1 MCEKVSNRETETAK
15 RLWSSLLDEV
25 TNKAKVGLSDSKNL
39 VVFGD
44 DQCGK
49 STLICRL
56 QGNEDKREG
65 FGLEYDIIEVK
76 DEVKDGSYSNN
87 IITFNLV
94 SANLSVFVID
104 GNPIQSYLLKYV
116 MTEDSFNDQMAI
128 IVVSINEPW
137 KIIEAL
143 EKWAEI
149 LNKHISKLKLS
160 KKMIKV
166 CKSRISKE
174 FYGYAEPEASTNDI
188 INPVNLASLSTVYA
202 TSQETTPQLSFLND
216 NESFIEEMYE
226 DNVLNNNLGVP
237 LIVVV
242 TKTDLMKIMIKE
254 NQYSEEHF
262 DFIQMH
268 IRRFCL
274 SYGAA
279 LFYVSVKE
287 DKNCDLLNRYIRHRI
302 YGFPFSQSAYI
313 VEGDCIFIPAGWDNH
328 KKINILGENL
338 TKINAQHPFSTVIP
352 RPVPRKAIHREPE
365 IMAIDEQAFLL
376 RLSTIKENENIDPNM
391 LKEFLG
397 SGGLPSNSKQP
408 TNSFKIGSGAKTMD
422 DNSRLLVSP
431 TPIFRTKISPVG
443 PTNNLTSTPSIQG
456 TSDGVLADFFSNLLK
471 KRPVVNNT
479 TGETSTEPQLQ
490 RTSLSSDQKDKQQDN
505 MDTSVKCSRNSI
517 DKDEYTETDHEKAKN
532 ESDDKTNNASG
543 KVEKDKPQQKQQYEI
558 TKGNNGSEELEKLL
572 RYKENIQSKRENTN
586 SELQETSNQNL
597 QNQNKTPTELRE
609 KIGEVDRAQKFNAPL
624 VACMNASKT
633 HLDPM
638 TDQPPVVE
646 LSQTSDNLTDHIDT
660 EHLNN
665 QLHTSSNNTNPTDL
679 NDEINEVDSAPNSES
694 TIVPSHISPLLGHT
708 SETSIT
714 TIRSDT
720 MTEGRSD
727 ENHGLPETSHQDLQN
742 QNKTPTELREKIGE
756 VDRAQK
762 FNAPLVACM
771 NASKTHLDPMTDQP
785 PVVEL
790 SQTSDNL
797 TDHIDTEHL
806 NNQLHTSSDS
816 TNPTDLN
823 DEINE
828 VDSAPNSESTIV
840 PSHISP
846 LLGHTSE
853 TSITTIRSDTM
864 TEGRSDE
871 NHGLPETS
879 HQDLQNQN
887 KTPTEL
893 REKIGEVDRAQKF
906 NAPLVACMNAS
917 KTHLDPMTD
926 QPPVVELSQTSDNLT
941 DHIDTEHLNN
951 QLHTSSDSTNPTDLN
966 DEINE
971 VDSAPNSESTIVP
984 SHISPLLGHT
994 SETSITTIR
1003 SDTMTE
1009 GRSDEN
1015 HGLPE
1020 TSHQDL
1026 QNQNKTP
1033 TELREKIGEVDRAQ
1047 KFNAPLVA
1055 CMNASKTHLDP
1066 MTDQPPVVEL
1076 SQTSDNL
1083 TDHIDTEHLNNQLHT
1098 SSDSTNPTDLNDEIN
1113 EVDSAPNSEST
1124 IVPSHISPLLG
1135 HTSETSIT
1143 TIRSDTMTEGR
1154 SDENHGLPETSHQD
1168 LQNQNKTPTELRE
1181 KIGEV
1186 DRAQKFNAPLV
1197 ACMNASKTHLDPMT
1211 DQPPVVELSQTS
1223 DNLTDHID
1231 TEHLNNQLHTSSDST
1246 NPTDLNDEINEVDS
1260 APNSESTI
1268 VPSHISPL
1276 LGHTSETSI
1285 TTIRSDTMTEGRSD
1299 ENHGLPETSHQDLQ
1313 NQNKTPTELRE
1324 KIGEVDRAQKFNAP
1338 LVACMNA
1345 SKTHL
1350 DPMTDQPPVVELS
1363 QTSDNLT
1370 DHIDTEHLNNQLHTS
1385 SDSTNPTD
1393 LNDEINEVDSAP
1405 NSEST
1410 IVPSHISP
1418 LLGHTSETSIT
1429 TIRSD
1434 TMTEGR
1440 SDENH
1445 GLPETSH
1452 QDLQNQN
1459 KTPTELREK
1468 IGEVDRAQKFNAP
1481 LVACM
1486 NASKTHLDPM
1496 TDQPPVVELSQTSDN
1511 LTDHID
1517 TEHLNNQLHTSSD
1530 STNPT
1535 DLNDEIN
1542 EVDSAPNSESTIVPS
1557 HISPLLG
1564 HTSETSITTIR
1575 SDTMTEGRSDENHG
1589 LPETSHQD
1597 LQNQNKTPTELREKI
1612 GEVDRAQK
1620 FNAPLVACMNASKTH
1635 LDPMT
1640 DQPPV
1645 VELSQTSDNLTD
1657 HIDTEHLNNQLHTS
1671 SDSTNPT
1678 DLNDEINEVDSAP
1691 NSESTIVPSHI
1702 SPLLGHTS
1710 ETSITTIRSDTMTE
1724 GRSDENHGLP
1734 ETSHQDLQNQNKTP
1748 TELREKIGEVD
1759 RAQKF
1764 NAPLVACMNASKT
1777 HLDPMT
1783 DQPPVVEL
1791 SQTSD
1796 NLTDH
1801 IDTEHLN
1808 NQLHTSSD
1816 STNPTD
1822 LNDEINEVDSAP
1834 NSESTIVPSHI
1845 SPLLGHTSETSIT
1858 TIRSDTMT
1866 EGRSDENHGL
1876 PETSHQDLQNQNKT
1890 PTELREKIGEVDRAQ
1905 KFNAPLVACMN
1916 ASKTHLDPM
1925 TDQPPVVELSQ
1936 TSDNLTDH
1944 IDTEHLNN
1952 QLHISSNN
1960 TNPTDLN
1967 DEINEVDSAP
1977 NSESTIVPSHIS
1989 PLLGHTSETSITT
2002 IRSDTMTEGRSDEN
2016 HGLPETSHQ
2025 DLQNQNKTPTE
2036 LREKIGE
2043 VDRAQKFNAPLVA
2056 CMNASKTHLDPM
2068 TDQPPVVEL
2077 SQTSDNLTDHID
2089 TEHLNNQLHISSNN
2103 TNPTDLNDEINEVDS
2118 APNSESTIVPSHISP
2133 LLGHTS
2139 ETSIT
2144 TIRSD
2149 TMTEGRSDENHG
2161 LPETS
2166 HQDLQ
2171 NQNKTP
2177 TELREKIG
2185 EVDRAQK
2192 FNAPLVACMNAS
2204 KTHLDPMTD
2213 QPPVVEL
2220 SQTSDN
2226 LTDHIDT
2233 EHLNNQL
2240 HISSN
2245 NTNPTDLTTKSMKW
2259 TVHRTPS
2266 RQLFRVTYLHC

>member
-1 MCEKVSNRETETAK
+1 M
-15 RLWSSLLDEV
+15 
-25 TNKAKVGLSDSKNL
+25 
-39 VVFGD
+39 
-44 DQCGK
+44 
-49 STLICRL
+49 
-56 QGNEDKREG
+56 
-65 FGLEYDIIEVK
+65 
-76 DEVKDGSYSNN
+76 
-87 IITFNLV
+87 
-94 SANLSVFVID
+94 
-104 GNPIQSYLLKYV
+104 
-116 MTEDSFNDQMAI
+116 
-128 IVVSINEPW
+128 
-137 KIIEAL
+137 
-143 EKWAEI
+143 
-149 LNKHISKLKLS
+149 
-160 KKMIKV
+160 
-166 CKSRISKE
+166 
-174 FYGYAEPEASTNDI
+174 
-188 INPVNLASLSTVYA
+188 YA

-237 LIVVV
+237 LTVVV

-328 KKINILGENL
+328 KKINILGDNL

-408 TNSFKIGSGAKTMD
+408 ANSFKIGSGAKTMD
-422 DNSRLLVSP
+422 DNSRLPVSP

-443 PTNNLTSTPSIQG
+443 PTNNLTSTPIQG

-517 DKDEYTETDHEKAKN
+517 DQDGEKLFTIGITEKHTEYAKVETDFNDITKQNEYTETDHEKVKN
-532 ESDDKTNNASG
+532 ESDETTNNASG
-543 KVEKDKPQQKQQYEI
+543 KLEKDEPQKKQQYEI
-558 TKGNNGSEELEKLL
+558 TKGKKTKTMEENNGREESEKLV
-572 RYKENIQSKRENTN
+572 RYNENIQSKSENIN
-586 SELQETSNQNL
+586 SEIHETSNQDL
-597 QNQNKTPTELRE
+597 QTQNKTPTELRE
-609 KIGEVDRAQKFNAPL
+609 KIGEVDSSQKFDAPL
-624 VACMNASKT
+624 VACMNASKA

-665 QLHTSSNNTNPTDL
+665 QLHTSPDNTNPTDL

-727 ENHGLPETSHQDLQN
+727 ENHELPETSHQDLQN

-756 VDRAQK
+756 VDSSQK
-762 FNAPLVACM
+762 FDAPLVACM
-771 NASKTHLDPMTDQP
+771 NASKAHLDPMTDQP

-806 NNQLHTSSDS
+806 NNQLHTSPDN

-846 LLGHTSE
+846 LLGHTSG

-871 NHGLPETS
+871 NHELPETS

-893 REKIGEVDRAQKF
+893 REKIGEVDSSQKF
-906 NAPLVACMNAS
+906 DAPLVACMNAS
-917 KTHLDPMTD
+917 KAHLDPMTD

-951 QLHTSSDSTNPTDLN
+951 QLHTSPDNTNPTDLN

-994 SETSITTIR
+994 SGTSITTIR

-1015 HGLPE
+1015 HELPE

-1033 TELREKIGEVDRAQ
+1033 TELREKIGEVDSSQ
-1047 KFNAPLVA
+1047 KFDAPLVA
-1055 CMNASKTHLDP
+1055 CMNASKAHLDP

-1098 SSDSTNPTDLNDEIN
+1098 SPDNTNPTDLNDEIN

-1135 HTSETSIT
+1135 HTSGTSIT

-1154 SDENHGLPETSHQD
+1154 SDENHELPETSHQD

-1186 DRAQKFNAPLV
+1186 DSSQKFDAPLV
-1197 ACMNASKTHLDPMT
+1197 ACMNASKAHLDPMT

-1231 TEHLNNQLHTSSDST
+1231 TEHLNNQLHTSPDNT

-1276 LGHTSETSI
+1276 LGHTSGTSI

-1299 ENHGLPETSHQDLQ
+1299 ENHELPETSHQDLQ

-1324 KIGEVDRAQKFNAP
+1324 KIGEVDSSQKFDAP

-1345 SKTHL
+1345 SKAHL

-1385 SDSTNPTD
+1385 PDNTNPTD

-1418 LLGHTSETSIT
+1418 LLGHTSGTSIT

-1445 GLPETSH
+1445 ELPETSH

-1468 IGEVDRAQKFNAP
+1468 IGEVDSSQKFDAP

-1486 NASKTHLDPM
+1486 NASKAHLDPM

-1517 TEHLNNQLHTSSD
+1517 TEHLNNQLHTSPD
-1530 STNPT
+1530 NTNPT

-1564 HTSETSITTIR
+1564 HTSGTSITTIR
-1575 SDTMTEGRSDENHG
+1575 SDTMTEGRSDENHE

-1612 GEVDRAQK
+1612 GEVDSSQK
-1620 FNAPLVACMNASKTH
+1620 FDAPLVACMNASKAH

-1671 SDSTNPT
+1671 PDNTNPT

-1710 ETSITTIRSDTMTE
+1710 GTSITTIRSDTMTE
-1724 GRSDENHGLP
+1724 GRSDENHELP

-1759 RAQKF
+1759 SSQKF
-1764 NAPLVACMNASKT
+1764 DAPLVACMNASKA

-1808 NQLHTSSD
+1808 NQLHTSPD
-1816 STNPTD
+1816 
-1822 LNDEINEVDSAP
+1822 
-1834 NSESTIVPSHI
+1834 
-1845 SPLLGHTSETSIT
+1845 
-1858 TIRSDTMT
+1858 
-1866 EGRSDENHGL
+1866 
-1876 PETSHQDLQNQNKT
+1876 
-1890 PTELREKIGEVDRAQ
+1890 
-1905 KFNAPLVACMN
+1905 
-1916 ASKTHLDPM
+1916 
-1925 TDQPPVVELSQ
+1925 
-1936 TSDNLTDH
+1936 
-1944 IDTEHLNN
+1944 
-1952 QLHISSNN
+1952 N

-2016 HGLPETSHQ
+2016 HELPETSHQ

-2043 VDRAQKFNAPLVA
+2043 VDSSQKFDAPLVA
-2056 CMNASKTHLDPM
+2056 CMNASKAHLDPM

-2089 TEHLNNQLHISSNN
+2089 TEHLNNQLHTSPDN

-2133 LLGHTS
+2133 LLGTTS
-2139 ETSIT
+2139 DMLNSLLPDINTSYVGLSAILANENNVAVLPDMAISGSDSTSIVLADAGY
-2144 TIRSD
+2144 S
-2149 TMTEGRSDENHG
+2149 
-2161 LPETS
+2161 
-2166 HQDLQ
+2166 Q
-2171 NQNKTP
+2171 N
-2177 TELREKIG
+2177 
-2185 EVDRAQK
+2185 
-2192 FNAPLVACMNAS
+2192 
-2204 KTHLDPMTD
+2204 
-2213 QPPVVEL
+2213 
-2220 SQTSDN
+2220 
-2226 LTDHIDT
+2226 
-2233 EHLNNQL
+2233 
-2240 HISSN
+2240 ISSN
-2245 NTNPTDLTTKSMKW
+2245 GNSILSEDCSITVTSPTNEVTTSRAPSVINSPLSIQKSLESIKVHSRLKPSSYTNTTIQKNKSLPPSPKLLQKPTVKQYISGSQRSPTMTGPNFGQTNILTNTKTKYASSTSANASPNLIRKPLSSLSKN
-2259 TVHRTPS
+2259 TDS
-2266 RQLFRVTYLHC
+2266 KK

>member
-1 MCEKVSNRETETAK
+1 MCEKVLNRETETAK
-15 RLWSSLLDEV
+15 CLWSRLLDEV

-65 FGLEYDIIEVK
+65 FGLEYYIIEVK
-76 DEVKDGSYSNN
+76 DELKD
-87 IITFNLV
+87 V
-94 SANLSVFVID
+94 SANLSVSIID

-116 MTEDSFNDQMAI
+116 MTEDSFNDQMVI

-143 EKWAEI
+143 QKWAEI
-149 LNKHISKLKLS
+149 LNKHINKLKLS
-160 KKMIKV
+160 KEMIKA

-174 FYGYAEPEASTNDI
+174 FYGYAEPDASTNDI
-188 INPVNLASLSTVYA
+188 INPVNLASLSTMYA

-216 NESFIEEMYE
+216 NESFTEEMYE

-254 NQYSEEHF
+254 NQFTEEHF

-391 LKEFLG
+391 LKELLG

-422 DNSRLLVSP
+422 DNSRLPVSP
-431 TPIFRTKISPVG
+431 IPVFRTKISPVG

-490 RTSLSSDQKDKQQDN
+490 RTSLSSDQRDKQQDN

-517 DKDEYTETDHEKAKN
+517 DEDGEKLFTIGITEKHTEYAKVETDLKDITKQNEYTGIIHEKVEN
-532 ESDDKTNNASG
+532 QRDETTNNASG
-543 KVEKDKPQQKQQYEI
+543 KQEKDEDQKKQQEEI
-558 TKGNNGSEELEKLL
+558 TKRKQTKIMEGKNEREDSKNILSH
-572 RYKENIQSKRENTN
+572 RENIPPKTENTKT
-586 SELQETSNQNL
+586 ELKETIHHDH
-597 QNQNKTPTELRE
+597 QNQNKTPTELTE
-609 KIGEVDRAQKFNAPL
+609 KIDELDSAQKFDVPL
-624 VACMNASKT
+624 VACMSASKA
-633 HLDPM
+633 HLDPI

-660 EHLNN
+660 EHLND
-665 QLHTSSNNTNPTDL
+665 QLNTSPDNTNPTDL
-679 NDEINEVDSAPNSES
+679 NDEINEVNSAPNSES
-694 TIVPSHISPLLGHT
+694 TIVPSHISPMLGHT

-720 MTEGRSD
+720 ITEGRSD
-727 ENHGLPETSHQDLQN
+727 EDHELPETSHQDLQN
-742 QNKTPTELREKIGE
+742 QNKTPTELTEKIDE
-756 VDRAQK
+756 LDSAQK
-762 FNAPLVACM
+762 FDVPLVACM
-771 NASKTHLDPMTDQP
+771 SASKAHLDPITDQP

-806 NNQLHTSSDS
+806 NDQLNTSPDN
-816 TNPTDLN
+816 TNPTGLN

-828 VDSAPNSESTIV
+828 VNSAPNSESTIV

-846 LLGHTSE
+846 MLGHTSE
-853 TSITTIRSDTM
+853 TSITTIRSDTI

-871 NHGLPETS
+871 DHELPETS

-893 REKIGEVDRAQKF
+893 TEKIDELDSAQKF
-906 NAPLVACMNAS
+906 DVPLVACMSAS
-917 KTHLDPMTD
+917 KAHLDPITD

-941 DHIDTEHLNN
+941 DHIDTEHLND
-951 QLHTSSDSTNPTDLN
+951 QLNTSPDNTNPTDLN
-966 DEINE
+966 DEFNE
-971 VDSAPNSESTIVP
+971 VNSAPNSESTIVP
-984 SHISPLLGHT
+984 SHISPMLGHT

-1003 SDTMTE
+1003 SDTITE
-1009 GRSDEN
+1009 GRSDED
-1015 HGLPE
+1015 HELPE

-1033 TELREKIGEVDRAQ
+1033 TELTEKIDELDSAQ
-1047 KFNAPLVA
+1047 KFDVPLVA
-1055 CMNASKTHLDP
+1055 CMSASKAHLDP
-1066 MTDQPPVVEL
+1066 ITDQPPVVEL

-1083 TDHIDTEHLNNQLHT
+1083 TDHIDTEHLNDQLNT
-1098 SSDSTNPTDLNDEIN
+1098 SPDNTNPTGLNDEIN
-1113 EVDSAPNSEST
+1113 EVNSAPNSEST
-1124 IVPSHISPLLG
+1124 IVPSHISPMLG

-1143 TIRSDTMTEGR
+1143 TIRSDTITEGR
-1154 SDENHGLPETSHQD
+1154 SDEDHELPETSHQD
-1168 LQNQNKTPTELRE
+1168 LQNQNKTPTELTE
-1181 KIGEV
+1181 KIDEL
-1186 DRAQKFNAPLV
+1186 DSAQKFDVPLV
-1197 ACMNASKTHLDPMT
+1197 ACMSASKAHLDPIT

-1231 TEHLNNQLHTSSDST
+1231 TEHLNDQLNTSPDNT
-1246 NPTDLNDEINEVDS
+1246 NPTDLNDEINEVNS

-1268 VPSHISPL
+1268 VPSHISPM

-1285 TTIRSDTMTEGRSD
+1285 TTIRSDTITEGRSD
-1299 ENHGLPETSHQDLQ
+1299 EDHELPETSHQDLQ
-1313 NQNKTPTELRE
+1313 NQNKTPTELTE
-1324 KIGEVDRAQKFNAP
+1324 KIDELDSAQKFDVP
-1338 LVACMNA
+1338 LVACMSA
-1345 SKTHL
+1345 SKAHL
-1350 DPMTDQPPVVELS
+1350 DPITDQPPVVELS

-1370 DHIDTEHLNNQLHTS
+1370 DHIDTEHLNDQLNTS
-1385 SDSTNPTD
+1385 PDNTNPTG
-1393 LNDEINEVDSAP
+1393 LNDEINEVNSAP

-1418 LLGHTSETSIT
+1418 MLGHTSETSIT

-1434 TMTEGR
+1434 TITEGR
-1440 SDENH
+1440 SDEDH
-1445 GLPETSH
+1445 ELPETSH

-1459 KTPTELREK
+1459 KTPTELTEK
-1468 IGEVDRAQKFNAP
+1468 IDELDSAQKFDVP

-1486 NASKTHLDPM
+1486 SASKAHLDPI

-1517 TEHLNNQLHTSSD
+1517 TEHLNDQLNTSPD

-1542 EVDSAPNSESTIVPS
+1542 EVNSAPNSESTIVPS
-1557 HISPLLG
+1557 HISPMLG

-1575 SDTMTEGRSDENHG
+1575 SDTITEGRSDEDHE

-1597 LQNQNKTPTELREKI
+1597 LQNQNKTPTELTEKI
-1612 GEVDRAQK
+1612 DELDSAQK
-1620 FNAPLVACMNASKTH
+1620 FDVPLVACMSASKAH
-1635 LDPMT
+1635 LDPIT

-1657 HIDTEHLNNQLHTS
+1657 HIDTEHLNDQLNTS
-1671 SDSTNPT
+1671 PDNTNPT
-1678 DLNDEINEVDSAP
+1678 GLNDEINEVNSAP

-1702 SPLLGHTS
+1702 SPMLGHTS
-1710 ETSITTIRSDTMTE
+1710 ETSITTIRSDTITE
-1724 GRSDENHGLP
+1724 GRSDEDHELP

-1748 TELREKIGEVD
+1748 TELTEKIDELD
-1759 RAQKF
+1759 SAQKF
-1764 NAPLVACMNASKT
+1764 DVPLVACMSASKA
-1777 HLDPMT
+1777 HLDPIT

-1808 NQLHTSSD
+1808 DQLNTSPD
-1816 STNPTD
+1816 NTNPTG
-1822 LNDEINEVDSAP
+1822 LNDEINEVNSAP

-1845 SPLLGHTSETSIT
+1845 SPMLGHTSETSIT
-1858 TIRSDTMT
+1858 TIRSDTIT
-1866 EGRSDENHGL
+1866 EGRSDEDHEL

-1890 PTELREKIGEVDRAQ
+1890 PTELTEKIDELDSAQ
-1905 KFNAPLVACMN
+1905 KFDVPLVACMN
-1916 ASKTHLDPM
+1916 
-1925 TDQPPVVELSQ
+1925 
-1936 TSDNLTDH
+1936 NLTDH
-1944 IDTEHLNN
+1944 IDTEHLND
-1952 QLHISSNN
+1952 QLNTSPDS

-1967 DEINEVDSAP
+1967 DEINEVNSAP

-1989 PLLGHTSETSITT
+1989 PLLVTN
-2002 IRSDTMTEGRSDEN
+2002 SDIVNSLFPDTNNSYV
-2016 HGLPETSHQ
+2016 GLPDILANENNVAVLPNVAISVSDSTSTV
-2025 DLQNQNKTPTE
+2025 L
-2036 LREKIGE
+2036 
-2043 VDRAQKFNAPLVA
+2043 VDAGYSEN
-2056 CMNASKTHLDPM
+2056 
-2068 TDQPPVVEL
+2068 
-2077 SQTSDNLTDHID
+2077 
-2089 TEHLNNQLHISSNN
+2089 ISSNGN
-2103 TNPTDLNDEINEVDS
+2103 SILSEDFSKTVTSPTNEGITSRASSAIN
-2118 APNSESTIVPSHISP
+2118 SP
-2133 LLGHTS
+2133 L
-2139 ETSIT
+2139 SIQKSLESIKVHSRLKPSSYTNT
-2144 TIRSD
+2144 TIQKNNSLPPSPKLLQKPTVKQNISGSQRSP
-2149 TMTEGRSDENHG
+2149 TMTGPNFGQTNNLTNTKTKYASS
-2161 LPETS
+2161 TS
-2166 HQDLQ
+2166 
-2171 NQNKTP
+2171 
-2177 TELREKIG
+2177 
-2185 EVDRAQK
+2185 A
-2192 FNAPLVACMNAS
+2192 NAS
-2204 KTHLDPMTD
+2204 PNLIRKPLSSLSKNTD
-2213 QPPVVEL
+2213 
-2220 SQTSDN
+2220 
-2226 LTDHIDT
+2226 I
-2233 EHLNNQL
+2233 
-2240 HISSN
+2240 
-2245 NTNPTDLTTKSMKW
+2245 KK
-2259 TVHRTPS
+2259 
-2266 RQLFRVTYLHC
+2266 

>member
-1 MCEKVSNRETETAK
+1 MCEKVSIRETETAK
-15 RLWSSLLDEV
+15 RLCLLDEV
-25 TNKAKVGLSDSKNL
+25 TNKAKFGLSDSKNL

-49 STLICRL
+49 STLICQL
-56 QGNEDKREG
+56 QGNGDKREG

-76 DEVKDGSYSNN
+76 DEVKD
-87 IITFNLV
+87 V
-94 SANLSVFVID
+94 SANLSVSIID

-149 LNKHISKLKLS
+149 LNKHINKLKLS
-160 KKMIKV
+160 KEMIKA

-188 INPVNLASLSTVYA
+188 INPVNLASLSTMYA

-237 LIVVV
+237 LIVIV

-328 KKINILGENL
+328 KKINILGDNL

-391 LKEFLG
+391 LKELLG

-408 TNSFKIGSGAKTMD
+408 ANSFKIGSGAKTMD
-422 DNSRLLVSP
+422 DNSRLPVSP
-431 TPIFRTKISPVG
+431 TPIFRTKISSVG
-443 PTNNLTSTPSIQG
+443 PTNNLTSTPIQG

-517 DKDEYTETDHEKAKN
+517 DQDGEKLFTIGITEKHTEYAKVETDFNDITKQNEHTETDHQKVKN
-532 ESDDKTNNASG
+532 ESDETTNNPTG
-543 KVEKDKPQQKQQYEI
+543 KLEKDEPQQKQQYEI
-558 TKGNNGSEELEKLL
+558 TKEKKTKTMEENNGCEESEKLV
-572 RYKENIQSKRENTN
+572 RYHENKQSKSENTN
-586 SELQETSNQNL
+586 SELHETSNQDL

-609 KIGEVDRAQKFNAPL
+609 KIGEVDSSQKFDAPL
-624 VACMNASKT
+624 VACMNASKA

-665 QLHTSSNNTNPTDL
+665 QLHTSPDNTNPTDL
-679 NDEINEVDSAPNSES
+679 NNEINEVDSAPNSES

-727 ENHGLPETSHQDLQN
+727 ENHELSENSHQDLQN

-756 VDRAQK
+756 VDSSQK
-762 FNAPLVACM
+762 FDAPLVACM
-771 NASKTHLDPMTDQP
+771 NASKAHLDPMTDQP

-806 NNQLHTSSDS
+806 NNQLHTSPDN

-823 DEINE
+823 NEINE

-871 NHGLPETS
+871 NHELSENS

-893 REKIGEVDRAQKF
+893 REKIGEVDSSQKF
-906 NAPLVACMNAS
+906 DAPLVACMNAS
-917 KTHLDPMTD
+917 KAHLDPMTD

-951 QLHTSSDSTNPTDLN
+951 QLHTSPDNTNPTDLN
-966 DEINE
+966 NEINE

-1015 HGLPE
+1015 HELSE
-1020 TSHQDL
+1020 NSHQDL

-1033 TELREKIGEVDRAQ
+1033 TELREKIGEVDSSQ
-1047 KFNAPLVA
+1047 KFDAPLVA
-1055 CMNASKTHLDP
+1055 CMNASKAHLDP

-1098 SSDSTNPTDLNDEIN
+1098 SPDNTNPTDLNNEIN

-1154 SDENHGLPETSHQD
+1154 SDENHELSENSHQD

-1186 DRAQKFNAPLV
+1186 DSSQKFDAPLV
-1197 ACMNASKTHLDPMT
+1197 ACMNASKAHLDPMT

-1231 TEHLNNQLHTSSDST
+1231 TEHLNNQLHTSPDNT
-1246 NPTDLNDEINEVDS
+1246 NPTDLNNEINEVDS

-1268 VPSHISPL
+1268 VPSHTSPL
-1276 LGHTSETSI
+1276 LGT
-1285 TTIRSDTMTEGRSD
+1285 
-1299 ENHGLPETSHQDLQ
+1299 
-1313 NQNKTPTELRE
+1313 
-1324 KIGEVDRAQKFNAP
+1324 
-1338 LVACMNA
+1338 
-1345 SKTHL
+1345 
-1350 DPMTDQPPVVELS
+1350 
-1363 QTSDNLT
+1363 TSDMLNSLLP
-1370 DHIDTEHLNNQLHTS
+1370 DTNTSYVGLSAILGNENNVAVLPDMAIS
-1385 SDSTNPTD
+1385 GSDSTSIVLAD
-1393 LNDEINEVDSAP
+1393 AGY
-1405 NSEST
+1405 SE
-1410 IVPSHISP
+1410 
-1418 LLGHTSETSIT
+1418 
-1429 TIRSD
+1429 
-1434 TMTEGR
+1434 
-1440 SDENH
+1440 N
-1445 GLPETSH
+1445 
-1452 QDLQNQN
+1452 
-1459 KTPTELREK
+1459 
-1468 IGEVDRAQKFNAP
+1468 
-1481 LVACM
+1481 
-1486 NASKTHLDPM
+1486 
-1496 TDQPPVVELSQTSDN
+1496 
-1511 LTDHID
+1511 
-1517 TEHLNNQLHTSSD
+1517 
-1530 STNPT
+1530 
-1535 DLNDEIN
+1535 
-1542 EVDSAPNSESTIVPS
+1542 
-1557 HISPLLG
+1557 
-1564 HTSETSITTIR
+1564 
-1575 SDTMTEGRSDENHG
+1575 
-1589 LPETSHQD
+1589 
-1597 LQNQNKTPTELREKI
+1597 
-1612 GEVDRAQK
+1612 
-1620 FNAPLVACMNASKTH
+1620 
-1635 LDPMT
+1635 
-1640 DQPPV
+1640 
-1645 VELSQTSDNLTD
+1645 
-1657 HIDTEHLNNQLHTS
+1657 
-1671 SDSTNPT
+1671 
-1678 DLNDEINEVDSAP
+1678 
-1691 NSESTIVPSHI
+1691 
-1702 SPLLGHTS
+1702 
-1710 ETSITTIRSDTMTE
+1710 
-1724 GRSDENHGLP
+1724 
-1734 ETSHQDLQNQNKTP
+1734 
-1748 TELREKIGEVD
+1748 
-1759 RAQKF
+1759 
-1764 NAPLVACMNASKT
+1764 
-1777 HLDPMT
+1777 
-1783 DQPPVVEL
+1783 
-1791 SQTSD
+1791 
-1796 NLTDH
+1796 
-1801 IDTEHLN
+1801 
-1808 NQLHTSSD
+1808 
-1816 STNPTD
+1816 
-1822 LNDEINEVDSAP
+1822 
-1834 NSESTIVPSHI
+1834 
-1845 SPLLGHTSETSIT
+1845 
-1858 TIRSDTMT
+1858 
-1866 EGRSDENHGL
+1866 
-1876 PETSHQDLQNQNKT
+1876 
-1890 PTELREKIGEVDRAQ
+1890 
-1905 KFNAPLVACMN
+1905 
-1916 ASKTHLDPM
+1916 
-1925 TDQPPVVELSQ
+1925 
-1936 TSDNLTDH
+1936 
-1944 IDTEHLNN
+1944 
-1952 QLHISSNN
+1952 ISSNGN
-1960 TNPTDLN
+1960 SILSEDFSKTVTSPTNEETTSRAPSV
-1967 DEINEVDSAP
+1967 IN
-1977 NSESTIVPSHIS
+1977 S
-1989 PLLGHTSETSITT
+1989 PLSIQKSLESIKVHSRLKPSSYTNTT
-2002 IRSDTMTEGRSDEN
+2002 IQKNKSLPPSPKLLQKPTVKQYISGSQRSPTMTGPNFGQTNILTNTKTKYASS
-2016 HGLPETSHQ
+2016 TS
-2025 DLQNQNKTPTE
+2025 
-2036 LREKIGE
+2036 
-2043 VDRAQKFNAPLVA
+2043 A
-2056 CMNASKTHLDPM
+2056 NASPNLIRKPLSSLSKN
-2068 TDQPPVVEL
+2068 TD
-2077 SQTSDNLTDHID
+2077 
-2089 TEHLNNQLHISSNN
+2089 
-2103 TNPTDLNDEINEVDS
+2103 
-2118 APNSESTIVPSHISP
+2118 
-2133 LLGHTS
+2133 
-2139 ETSIT
+2139 
-2144 TIRSD
+2144 
-2149 TMTEGRSDENHG
+2149 
-2161 LPETS
+2161 
-2166 HQDLQ
+2166 
-2171 NQNKTP
+2171 
-2177 TELREKIG
+2177 
-2185 EVDRAQK
+2185 
-2192 FNAPLVACMNAS
+2192 S
-2204 KTHLDPMTD
+2204 K
-2213 QPPVVEL
+2213 
-2220 SQTSDN
+2220 
-2226 LTDHIDT
+2226 
-2233 EHLNNQL
+2233 
-2240 HISSN
+2240 
-2245 NTNPTDLTTKSMKW
+2245 K
-2259 TVHRTPS
+2259 
-2266 RQLFRVTYLHC
+2266 